1 MEDIKNK
8 DIINVSN
15 SSTMPTEIKLGPSTS
30 MDLSWLPENE
40 RKELLVSHA
49 KGMLDITKKAQE
61 LHVDTTILRNV
72 MSELSETTKNV
83 ADAGNS
89 VTISHTQT
97 TSVGR
102 TEILMGNTEK
112 AASGKLS
119 KSQTGEMNWTPYYI
133 FAVIAAII
141 LIAAVSRH

>member
-1 MEDIKNK
+1 MQDSQNNNIV
-8 DIINVSN
+8 NVSN
-15 SSTMPTEIKLGPSTS
+15 AGKMPTEIKLGPSTS
-30 MDLSWLPENE
+30 MDLSWLSENE

-72 MSELSETTKNV
+72 MEELTNTTKNV
-83 ADAGNS
+83 ADSGNS

-119 KSQTGEMNWTPYYI
+119 KSQTGETNWTPYYI
-133 FAVIAAII
+133 FAGIAALIF
-141 LIAAVSRH
+141 IAAFSR